1 MSKPSVAL
9 RFFPCPQRSA
19 GATVIVC
26 SPRATAAVLLR
37 GLVKNLSNWNPC
49 DRWGRF
55 MGSCVSHLLLFPP
68 PNSGPH
74 APLFTLYHLPPSPK
88 TPPQHM
94 PISLSPSVLLRRRK
108 KESEGGFSSIRP
120 FSTRLLEMTEIVS
133 LMTHYTRV
141 FSGTRCC
148 RAFVPIEKCK
158 KPPSWI
164 DFQAPMKHV
173 DLFRREILF
182 DSLCLRGATNILCH
196 SCSDVCG
203 SETQAGRATT
213 LESYTIH
220 THRHNEQYGMLRD
233 SKGLLSLHF

>member
-1 MSKPSVAL
+1 MPSE
-9 RFFPCPQRSA
+9 
-19 GATVIVC
+19 VC
-26 SPRATAAVLLR
+26 RCYCNS
-37 GLVKNLSNWNPC
+37 
-49 DRWGRF
+49 
-55 MGSCVSHLLLFPP
+55 LFPESHSCCSAERAREEFVKLKPLWPLRKIYGILCLPPAPFSTPQLGPPRPTLHLVPSPSLP
-68 PNSGPH
+68 PN
-74 APLFTLYHLPPSPK
+74 
-88 TPPQHM
+88 PPQHM

-182 DSLCLRGATNILCH
+182 DFLCLRGATNILCH

-220 THRHNEQYGMLRD
+220 THRHNEQYGMLWD